1 MVASYQPVENWVV
14 AQGVLRR
21 TLDAVRPIGRS
32 GREAGAFW
40 LGRRGPT
47 AHIYT
52 VVLPHGIG
60 VEEHSGRW
68 TVAPEVFGVVTRWAK
83 PRNLCLL
90 GVAHTHLR
98 GVPPVLSWSD
108 RNLGV
113 RFPDMLAA
121 IIGNGGDDS
130 DHLDWGWYVFED
142 GDYRSLA
149 HHEVRERIRI
159 DPADQFEVWTADAS
173 GIEQPGV

>member
-1 MVASYQPVENWVV
+1 MGANCPGIDQWVI
-14 AQGVLRR
+14 AEGVVRR
-21 TLDAVRPIGRS
+21 TLDAVRPTGRA

-40 LGRRGPT
+40 LGSREPT
-47 AHIYT
+47 AHIHA

-60 VEEHSGRW
+60 VEEHRGRW
-68 TVAPEVFGVVTRWAK
+68 TVSPEVFGVVTRWAK

-90 GVAHTHLR
+90 GVAHTHVR

-130 DHLDWGWYVFED
+130 DHREWGWYVFEG
-142 GDYRSLA
+142 GDYRSLTR
-149 HHEVRERIRI
+149 HELRERITI
-159 DPADQFEVWTADAS
+159 DPAGQFEAWSADANCV
-173 GIEQPGV
+173 QQLRA